1 MKDMMRFI
9 IPDCYT
15 RESREVFDQYGVVYA
30 GELYARLLKKH
41 LPEAEYEIF
50 FTSDPGVELPRGKE
64 ITEFTGV
71 LWPGCNLTV
80 FHSHDKRVQ
89 KLVQLAK
96 DAYEYGVPQ
105 FGSCWAAQIAVYAA
119 GGTVRANP
127 KGREMG
133 LARKI
138 HLSEEGKKHPMM
150 KGKPLVY
157 DGFVSHDDIITDI
170 PEGAT
175 ILAGN
180 DFAPVQAVAVKHKKG
195 VFWATQYHPEYNL
208 ELMSNL
214 IPAREEKLIKQG
226 FFKNHEDMETYTKD
240 LKAVHDDPSRKDLRW
255 RYDIDDSIISDE
267 IREVEFVNWLK
278 NMILS

>member
-1 MKDMMRFI
+1 MKDTLRFI

-15 RESREVFDQYGVVYA
+15 RESRDIFDRFGVVYA

-41 LPEAEYEIF
+41 LPEAEYELF
-50 FTSDPGVELPRGKE
+50 YTSDPGVKLPKGKE
-64 ITEFTGV
+64 IPKFSGI

-80 FHSHDKRVQ
+80 YHDHDTRVQ
-89 KLVQLAK
+89 KLVQLTK

-119 GGTVRANP
+119 GGTVQANP

-138 HLSEEGKKHPMM
+138 VLSEEGKKHPMM
-150 KGKPLVY
+150 KGKPPVY
-157 DGFVSHDDIITDI
+157 DGFVSHDDIITTL

-180 DFAPVQAVAVKHKKG
+180 DFAPVQAVEVKHKKG

-208 ELMSNL
+208 ELMANL
-214 IPAREEKLIKQG
+214 IPAREGVLIKQG
-226 FFKNHEDMETYTKD
+226 FFNNHEDMVTYTKD
-240 LKAVHDDPSRKDLRW
+240 LKAVHNNPSRKDLRW
-255 RYDIDDSIISDE
+255 KYDIDNSILSDE
-267 IREVEFVNWLK
+267 IREAEFVNWLK
-278 NMILS
+278 NMIIT